1 MCPSIIITVFFHAAD
16 LSHFLLWQKSRQHS
30 HIDRRLATRFLF
42 EMLVV
47 AQLEYIGIGQLL
59 QPLANSTLAL
69 PILVGRVEAEGVSG
83 GFRAHAGAINCICAT
98 L

>member
-1 MCPSIIITVFFHAAD
+1 
-16 LSHFLLWQKSRQHS
+16 
-30 HIDRRLATRFLF
+30 
-42 EMLVV
+42 MLVV